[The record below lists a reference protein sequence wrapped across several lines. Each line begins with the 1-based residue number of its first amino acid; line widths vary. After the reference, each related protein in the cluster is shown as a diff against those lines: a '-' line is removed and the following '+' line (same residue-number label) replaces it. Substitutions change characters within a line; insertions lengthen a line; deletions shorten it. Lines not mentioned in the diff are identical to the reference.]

1 MNLGQWMGLLAI
13 FISCYI
19 LWQIREI
26 LLLLFA
32 AVVLATALNRLA
44 RRLQWFG
51 IKRGWAVMVSILLLL
66 LVLVSF
72 FWLIVPPFATQ
83 LQQLTQLLT
92 LGFAEINDLI
102 YQFRTQVP
110 PQLKQYLP
118 DVESIVQ
125 QLQPLAN
132 QLVGGAGAVV
142 GGTFGGLLSFLLVLV
157 LALMMVSSPQAYR
170 SSFVRLFPSF
180 YRWRVDGI
188 LDRCD
193 VALGGWLIGI
203 LFNMMVI
210 GVLSWI
216 GLLILGVPLA
226 LANGVLAGLLTFI
239 PNIGPALSAIPPMA
253 IALLDAPWKSLAV
266 LGLYI
271 FIQQLESNVLTPYV
285 MAEQIF
291 LLPAV
296 TLIAQVFFASIFGF
310 LGLFLALPLTLVLQ
324 VWLQETLVKDIL
336 DRWRKPFATRRPRP
350 LEAIAPVD
358 TPGETKSVPLL
369 PSSQDLSPLD
379 YDPWDDRP
387 QQSDRPLIPPEV
399 KSGPDFQEQPQPE

>member
-1 MNLGQWMGLLAI
+1 MNLGQWIGLLAI
-13 FISCYI
+13 FISFYI

-72 FWLIVPPFATQ
+72 FWLIVPPFVTQ
-83 LQQLTQLLT
+83 LQQLIQLLT

-110 PQLKQYLP
+110 PQLNQYLP
-118 DVESIVQ
+118 DVNSIFQ

-157 LALMMVSSPQAYR
+157 LALMMVSSPQSYR
-170 SSFVRLFPSF
+170 SAFVRIFPAF

-285 MAEQIF
+285 MAQQIF

-336 DRWRKPFATRRPRP
+336 DRWRKPFATRRPRR

-358 TPGETKSVPLL
+358 TPTETEPVPWFS
-369 PSSQDLSPLD
+369 PGQDLSLLD

-387 QQSDRPLIPPEV
+387 QGKDRQLIPPEV
-399 KSGPDFQEQPQPE
+399 KSGTDFQEKPQTE

>member
-1 MNLGQWMGLLAI
+1 MNLGQWIGLLAV
-13 FISCYI
+13 FISFYI

-51 IKRGWAVMVSILLLL
+51 IKRGWAVMISILLLL

-83 LQQLTQLLT
+83 LQQLIQLLT

-110 PQLKQYLP
+110 PQLNQYLP
-118 DVESIVQ
+118 DVNSIVQ

-170 SSFVRLFPSF
+170 SAFVRIFPSF

-210 GVLSWI
+210 GVLSWL
-216 GLLILGVPLA
+216 GLLILGIPLA

-239 PNIGPALSAIPPMA
+239 PNIGPALSVIPPMA

-271 FIQQLESNVLTPYV
+271 FIQQLESNVLTPYI

-291 LLPAV
+291 LLPAI

-336 DRWRKPFATRRPRP
+336 DRWRKPFATRRPRR

-358 TPGETKSVPLL
+358 TPGKTESLPLL
-369 PSSQDLSPLD
+369 PSSHDLSILD
-379 YDPWDDRP
+379 HDPWDDRP
-387 QQSDRPLIPPEV
+387 KGSNHQLIPPEV